1 MRSTSVLA
9 AFLASAPGLA
19 LASGYLGFA
28 LGSKQPDGQCK
39 YQADYEADFRAIRD
53 ASGSSIVRIY
63 AADQCNTA
71 QYILPAAKK
80 EEFQVVLGI
89 WAPADSDR
97 PDTEES
103 CAADKAA
110 ILKHTPGYEDQVYAI
125 TVGSESM
132 YRGNFTGTELAD
144 KIKDMK
150 KAAPLFKIG
159 TADSWNKYQDGTADA
174 VIKEADILLTNAFS
188 YWQGQT
194 RDNATACFF
203 DSIMQAFGRIQSVS
217 GSLTKPELWVGE
229 TGWPSEGAK
238 YQQAIPGQD
247 NAQAFYDS
255 GVCGMVNWG
264 FNVFFFEAF
273 DEPWKPHAIGED
285 GSEAPETHWGG
296 MKADRAPK
304 YPLRC

>member
-9 AFLASAPGLA
+9 ALLASAPGLA

-28 LGSKQPDGQCK
+28 LGSKQPGGQCK

-80 EEFQVVLGI
+80 EKFQVILGI
-89 WAPADSDR
+89 W

-103 CAADKAA
+103 YAADKAA
-110 ILKHTPGYEDQVYAI
+110 ILKHTPGYEDQLYAI

>member
-9 AFLASAPGLA
+9 ALLASAPGLA

-28 LGSKQPDGQCK
+28 LGSKQPGGQCK

-80 EEFQVVLGI
+80 EKFQVILGI
-89 WAPADSDR
+89 W

-103 CAADKAA
+103 YAADKAA
-110 ILKHTPGYEDQVYAI
+110 ILKHTPGYEDQLYAI

-217 GSLTKPELWVGE
+217 
-229 TGWPSEGAK
+229 WPSEGAK

>member
-1 MRSTSVLA
+1 MLYSSVVA
-9 AFLASAPGLA
+9 AFLAATPGLA
-19 LASGYLGFA
+19 LASGSLGFA
-28 LGSKQPDGQCK
+28 LGSKQPDGQRK

-80 EEFQVVLGI
+80 EEFQVILGI
-89 WAPADSDR
+89 W

-103 CAADKAA
+103 YAADKAA

-132 YRGNFTGTELAD
+132 YRGNFTGAELAD
-144 KIKDMK
+144 KIKDMR

-174 VIKEADILLTNAFS
+174 VIKNADILLTNAFS

-217 GSLTKPELWVGE
+217 GSLNKPELWVGE
-229 TGWPSEGAK
+229 TGRPSEGAK

-285 GSEAPETHWGG
+285 GSDAPETHWGA
-296 MKADRAPK
+296 MEADRAAK

>member
-1 MRSTSVLA
+1 MKL
-9 AFLASAPGLA
+9 
-19 LASGYLGFA
+19 
-28 LGSKQPDGQCK
+28 
-39 YQADYEADFRAIRD
+39 
-53 ASGSSIVRIY
+53 
-63 AADQCNTA
+63 
-71 QYILPAAKK
+71 
-80 EEFQVVLGI
+80 I
-89 WAPADSDR
+89 WESAPADSDR

-103 CAADKAA
+103 YAADKAA
-110 ILKHTPGYEDQVYAI
+110 ILKHTPGYEDQLYAI

-229 TGWPSEGAK
+229 TGKS
-238 YQQAIPGQD
+238 
-247 NAQAFYDS
+247 NCF
-255 GVCGMVNWG
+255 
-264 FNVFFFEAF
+264 
-273 DEPWKPHAIGED
+273 
-285 GSEAPETHWGG
+285 THHPDLGG
-296 MKADRAPK
+296 CLFGDVHH
-304 YPLRC
+304 LCHTF

>member
-1 MRSTSVLA
+1 MRYTSVVA
-9 AFLASAPGLA
+9 AFLAAAPGLA
-19 LASGYLGFA
+19 LASGSLGFA
-28 LGSKQPDGQCK
+28 LGSKQPNGQCK

-53 ASGSSIVRIY
+53 ASGSNIVRIY

-80 EEFQVVLGI
+80 EEFQVILGI
-89 WAPADSDR
+89 W

-103 CAADKAA
+103 YAADKAA

-132 YRGNFTGTELAD
+132 YRGNFTGAELAD

-174 VIKEADILLTNAFS
+174 VIKNADILLTNAFS

-217 GSLTKPELWVGE
+217 GSLNKPELWVGE

-285 GSEAPETHWGG
+285 GSEAPETHWGA
-296 MKADRAPK
+296 MKADRAAK